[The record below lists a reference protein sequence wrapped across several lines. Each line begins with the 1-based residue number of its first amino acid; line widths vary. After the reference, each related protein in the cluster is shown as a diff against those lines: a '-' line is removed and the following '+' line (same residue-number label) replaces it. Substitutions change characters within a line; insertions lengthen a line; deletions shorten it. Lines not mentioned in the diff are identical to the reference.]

1 MINMKT
7 ICIVFLTGL
16 FLTCSYALSLAGNK
30 EMVEETVQELDDLNK
45 QAVQQIPDLPEDG
58 SVDMKANVTYEK
70 KKPVFDI
77 YYKQTTEKEGKIN
90 FNNNGQKTPSQK
102 EERLK
107 NDQEDN

>member
-7 ICIVFLTGL
+7 IFIASLLGL

-30 EMVEETVQELDDLNK
+30 EMVEQTVQELDDLNK

-77 YYKQTTEKEGKIN
+77 YYKQTTEKDGAIN
-90 FNNNGQKTPSQK
+90 FNNNRQKTPSQK